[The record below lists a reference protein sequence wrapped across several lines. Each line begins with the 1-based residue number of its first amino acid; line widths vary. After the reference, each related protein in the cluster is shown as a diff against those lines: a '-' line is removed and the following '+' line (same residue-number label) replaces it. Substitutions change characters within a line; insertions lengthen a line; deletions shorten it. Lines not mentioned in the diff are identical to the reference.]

1 MNTRDY
7 MDMYIRRYYGALFS
21 CARYWCSRRGI
32 PGEAYDCL
40 ADAFEVLCRKPE
52 SVLLDLIRHEL
63 AGEKKLFFY
72 TRKILHFVIIRYGA
86 AERNRHLCPL
96 NEALCLLEESGELGD
111 ADENFARSREV
122 EALFRSDD
130 YTERA
135 AYCKTGGTIYR
146 YVTYTGRKRYPVVRY
161 QARREDG
168 KMRSFSCLSA
178 ASAFLPPPGCPLV

>member
-1 MNTRDY
+1 ML
-7 MDMYIRRYYGALFS
+7 GVG
-21 CARYWCSRRGI
+21 C
-32 PGEAYDCL
+32 PGETYDLL
-40 ADAFEVLCRKPE
+40 ADALEVLCRKPE

-96 NEALCLLEESGELGD
+96 NEALCLLEESGGLGD

-130 YTERA
+130 YMELR
-135 AYCKTGGTIYR
+135 YVSRGTGSIR
-146 YVTYTGRKRYPVVRY
+146 RSVTYTGRKRYPVVRY
-161 QARREDG
+161 RARREDG
-168 KMRSFSCLSA
+168 KNRSFSCLSA
-178 ASAFLPPPGCPLV
+178 ARAFLSPPSNEPRVELILN